1 MNRLVR
7 LCLFSLLA
15 LGLAAC
21 ASRQGPP
28 ADITDANLSG
38 DSAGHVKM
46 KGLNNDYAM
55 LDSDVGPHTGLLAT
69 RSFYFPF
76 DSSTVDSQDLPVIK
90 AHGQYLVEHPSA
102 HVLVEGNTDVRGS
115 REYNMALGQRR
126 ANSVANILRMEGA
139 SSDQVRTV
147 SFGAEKP
154 IALGHTEED
163 YRLNRRS
170 DILYTAK

>member
-1 MNRLVR
+1 MNRMLKTVLV
-7 LCLFSLLA
+7 CLFGA
-15 LGLAAC
+15 MLAAC

-28 ADITDANLSG
+28 ADVTDANNLG
-38 DSAGHVKM
+38 EGHAKVT
-46 KGLNNDYAM
+46 GLNKDYGM
-55 LDSDVGPHTGLLAT
+55 LETDVGPHTGVLAT

-76 DSSTVDSQDLPVIK
+76 NSSTVDSNDVSVVK
-90 AHGQYLVEHPSA
+90 AHGKYLVENPSA
-102 HVLVEGNTDVRGS
+102 KVLVEGNADVRGS

-126 ANSVANILRMEGA
+126 ADAVSSILRMEGA

-154 IALGHTEED
+154 VALGHTEED
-163 YRLNRRS
+163 YRLNRRA